1 MEIYQNLANP
11 STSCF
16 VNFLKTIF
24 QISFLSYF
32 FFAFDIYTDV
42 EVIKA
47 FKGEYQHANVSDEE
61 MNVLVLGSKK
71 WAKFPQNGQI
81 ERNHSVRPPSQR
93 FGEDAPA

>member
-71 WAKFPQNGQI
+71 WAKFPQI
-81 ERNHSVRPPSQR
+81 YYCSTSVQEMSKI
-93 FGEDAPA
+93 PANLLL